1 MLWNINDSF
10 DFDLNYFSIKN
21 DINNLN
27 EEDELSSIKGIKS
40 VVHESKEFHN
50 FIIFFQLLKQKE

>member
-1 MLWNINDSF
+1 MLWNINDSFDF

-50 FIIFFQLLKQKE
+50 FFQLLKQKE

>member
-40 VVHESKEFHN
+40 VV
-50 FIIFFQLLKQKE
+50 